1 MLTMA
6 GTGCLE
12 KRKKLDSTEGKVTTV
27 SPPKPP
33 ELSVLSPP
41 HTQLSHGCFAV
52 PAGVSRKDETPGFFL
67 PSPVIQ
73 EEEESSALLKECG
86 RGVLAGLFSAVL
98 KGF

>member
-1 MLTMA
+1 M
-6 GTGCLE
+6 
-12 KRKKLDSTEGKVTTV
+12 TTA

-52 PAGVSRKDETPGFFL
+52 PAGVSRKEETPGFVL
-67 PSPVIQ
+67 PSPVIK

-86 RGVLAGLFSAVL
+86 FISGRGMLVELFSAVL
-98 KGF
+98 KDF